1 MTAALISVNV
11 HLAAETDLQ
20 VHRTA
25 NGRVWLE
32 IGRPDGSVGLFVD
45 PDGLVRLGEAV
56 RQASELRAA

>member
-25 NGRVWLE
+25 GGRVWLE
-32 IGRPDGSVGLFVD
+32 IGRPDGSVALFFDREGLA
-45 PDGLVRLGEAV
+45 RLGDAV
-56 RQASELRAA
+56 RQATELRAA